1 MTVSPRKVVERY
13 SDGFRGGDHD
23 QILACPTDDPL
34 ATLSP
39 RERDVLAL
47 VAEGR
52 SNKAIGDRLHIADRT
67 VPTSPRSSSRSVRT
81 RRVTRTAGSS
91 PCSPS
96 SASHD
101 RLNPEDMSHSILG
114 RERSDRASVVV
125 RAISNDTAI
134 EIGDRGRAAPDLA

>member
-1 MTVSPRKVVERY
+1 MAGSPRKVVVERY

-39 RERDVLAL
+39 RERDALAL

-67 VPTSPRSSSRSVRT
+67 VEAHITQ
-81 RRVTRTAGSS
+81 
-91 PCSPS
+91 
-96 SASHD
+96 
-101 RLNPEDMSHSILG
+101 ILG
-114 RERSDRASVVV
+114 ASFNAL
-125 RAISNDTAI
+125 RAIPFLTVTTTGSA
-134 EIGDRGRAAPDLA
+134 